1 MYATIIASLQEYEN
15 QKIEEWGRDVEASS
29 QAKLK
34 LPLLIRDLDKSLLN
48 VNFDPALVKLLRE
61 VKYFLLLGLTVPDS
75 ALEVYKQVEIFRR
88 WTGNLD
94 LIVNM
99 NNDVLLQLLPVEKPL
114 VRPYLDKFDRVINA
128 GLSQMNWN
136 SVGINEFIEESMEQV
151 RRSLAGKDI
160 QRFCNARL
168 RCPGQE
174 NTQTSIDLH
183 HRFHSVFVN
192 HRPPGNRCAR
202 GDAHYEDKL
211 GQHQEGPWCV
221 GSPTDGT
228 QAEAR

>member
-34 LPLLIRDLDKSLLN
+34 LPLLIRDLDKRLLN

-75 ALEVYKQVEIFRR
+75 ALEIYKQVETFRR

-136 SVGINEFIEESMEQV
+136 STGINDFIEESMEQV
-151 RRSLAGKDI
+151 RG
-160 QRFCNARL
+160 
-168 RCPGQE
+168 
-174 NTQTSIDLH
+174 
-183 HRFHSVFVN
+183 
-192 HRPPGNRCAR
+192 
-202 GDAHYEDKL
+202 YEMKYF
-211 GQHQEGPWCV
+211 
-221 GSPTDGT
+221 
-228 QAEAR
+228 A

>member
-1 MYATIIASLQEYEN
+1 MPLCDSRQVYATIIASLQEYEN

-34 LPLLIRDLDKSLLN
+34 LPLLIRDLDNSLLS

-75 ALEVYKQVEIFRR
+75 ALEIYKQVEIFRR

-114 VRPYLDKFDRVINA
+114 VRPYLDKFDRVINT

-136 SVGINEFIEESMEQV
+136 SNGINDFIEESMEQV
-151 RRSLAGKDI
+151 RTTFNEISDVRQVGQPSLCTLSEDLLRS
-160 QRFCNARL
+160 
-168 RCPGQE
+168 
-174 NTQTSIDLH
+174 S
-183 HRFHSVFVN
+183 
-192 HRPPGNRCAR
+192 
-202 GDAHYEDKL
+202 
-211 GQHQEGPWCV
+211 
-221 GSPTDGT
+221 
-228 QAEAR
+228 

>member
-34 LPLLIRDLDKSLLN
+34 LPLLIRDHNNSLLS

-75 ALEVYKQVEIFRR
+75 ALEIYKQVEIFRR

-136 SVGINEFIEESMEQV
+136 SNGINDFIEESMEQV
-151 RRSLAGKDI
+151 RALPVSKIAELCGKRDASLCTLMKSQGYVQKG
-160 QRFCNARL
+160 RL
-168 RCPGQE
+168 R
-174 NTQTSIDLH
+174 H
-183 HRFHSVFVN
+183 VHSE
-192 HRPPGNRCAR
+192 R
-202 GDAHYEDKL
+202 GSL
-211 GQHQEGPWCV
+211 RSSRSGC
-221 GSPTDGT
+221 
-228 QAEAR
+228 

>member
-1 MYATIIASLQEYEN
+1 MFDFLQVYATIIASLQEYEN

-34 LPLLIRDLDKSLLN
+34 LPLLIRDLDTSLLK

-61 VKYFLLLGLTVPDS
+61 VKYFLLLGLAVPDS
-75 ALEVYKQVEIFRR
+75 ALEVYRQVEIFRR

-136 SVGINEFIEESMEQV
+136 SNGINDFIQESMEQV
-151 RRSLAGKDI
+151 RLKLHGERIERCSLAVLGAWLLGMMK
-160 QRFCNARL
+160 
-168 RCPGQE
+168 
-174 NTQTSIDLH
+174 
-183 HRFHSVFVN
+183 HSTV
-192 HRPPGNRCAR
+192 RDRR
-202 GDAHYEDKL
+202 
-211 GQHQEGPWCV
+211 
-221 GSPTDGT
+221 
-228 QAEAR
+228 

>member
-1 MYATIIASLQEYEN
+1 MYSTIIASLQEYEN
-15 QKIEEWGRDVEASS
+15 QKTEEWGRDVEASS

-75 ALEVYKQVEIFRR
+75 ALEIYKQVETFRR

-136 SVGINEFIEESMEQV
+136 SNGINDFIEESMEQV
-151 RRSLAGKDI
+151 WITLCKNTY
-160 QRFCNARL
+160 QR
-168 RCPGQE
+168 
-174 NTQTSIDLH
+174 
-183 HRFHSVFVN
+183 
-192 HRPPGNRCAR
+192 
-202 GDAHYEDKL
+202 
-211 GQHQEGPWCV
+211 
-221 GSPTDGT
+221 
-228 QAEAR
+228 

>member
-151 RRSLAGKDI
+151 RRTLCLEGYTQYLRCQTLMLRAEEHAGKHGSCD
-160 QRFCNARL
+160 N
-168 RCPGQE
+168 
-174 NTQTSIDLH
+174 
-183 HRFHSVFVN
+183 FHSA
-192 HRPPGNRCAR
+192 RPCTIAPLDFC
-202 GDAHYEDKL
+202 
-211 GQHQEGPWCV
+211 Q
-221 GSPTDGT
+221 SPTS
-228 QAEAR
+228 R

>member
-1 MYATIIASLQEYEN
+1 MDTHVCGLRDLYQSGVIPRRDSLQVYATLIASLQEYES

-34 LPLLIRDLDKSLLN
+34 LPLLIRDLDNSLLS

-61 VKYFLLLGLTVPDS
+61 VKYFLLLGLTVPES
-75 ALEVYKQVEIFRR
+75 ALEIYKQVEIFRR

-136 SVGINEFIEESMEQV
+136 SNGINDFIEESMEQV
-151 RRSLAGKDI
+151 R
-160 QRFCNARL
+160 
-168 RCPGQE
+168 
-174 NTQTSIDLH
+174 TS
-183 HRFHSVFVN
+183 
-192 HRPPGNRCAR
+192 
-202 GDAHYEDKL
+202 
-211 GQHQEGPWCV
+211 QW
-221 GSPTDGT
+221 
-228 QAEAR
+228 QA